1 MLALIYYD
9 WVFNYKGSTQ
19 YIAKI
24 RLQLSGLPSIN
35 KSKQSKCFKCHQHFP
50 VDIVLY
56 NLSNSTNYT
65 ANIFLPPP
73 TETCLKTH
81 DERQQDILSLVIII
95 NGILCPRQ

>member
-73 TETCLKTH
+73 PHRNMSEN
-81 DERQQDILSLVIII
+81 S
-95 NGILCPRQ
+95 

>member
-65 ANIFLPPP
+65 ANIFLPPHR
-73 TETCLKTH
+73 KTL
-81 DERQQDILSLVIII
+81 DERQQDILSLIIII

>member
-73 TETCLKTH
+73 PKH
-81 DERQQDILSLVIII
+81 V
-95 NGILCPRQ
+95 

>member
-56 NLSNSTNYT
+56 NFSNSTNYT

-73 TETCLKTH
+73 PPKH
-81 DERQQDILSLVIII
+81 V
-95 NGILCPRQ
+95 